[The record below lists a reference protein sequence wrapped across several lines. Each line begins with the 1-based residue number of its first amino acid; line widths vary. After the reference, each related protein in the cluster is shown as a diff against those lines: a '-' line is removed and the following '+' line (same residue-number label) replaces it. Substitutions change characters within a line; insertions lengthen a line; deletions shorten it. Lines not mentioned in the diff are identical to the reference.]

1 MGVRPAIALTTAIAT
16 LAVAG
21 CGADPAPPEQARA
34 GGSFRPVTAPAP
46 ASRPH
51 GRWLTATPRHAVTLR
66 DRPGGRRLARLGT
79 RTEFGSR
86 RVLGVLRRRGGWLA
100 VLAPQLPN
108 GEVGWIPATAA
119 RLGATD
125 LSLHVDL
132 SRRSLELRAGG
143 RVLRRMPVAVGRPG
157 NDTPL
162 GRYAVTDRL
171 HTGRADSPY
180 GCCAIALTGHQT
192 NLPPGWPGG
201 DRLAIHGTPQTSSIG
216 RAASLGCLRAPTA
229 GLRVLMRR
237 ADAGTP
243 VFVTR

>member
-1 MGVRPAIALTTAIAT
+1 MGARAAIALIAT

-21 CGADPAPPEQARA
+21 CGADPAPPGQAQSGR
-34 GGSFRPVTAPAP
+34 SFHPVAAPAS

-51 GRWLTATPRHAVTLR
+51 GRWLTATPRRAVALR
-66 DRPGGRRLARLGT
+66 ERPGGRKLARLGT

-86 RVLGVLRRRGGWLA
+86 RVLGVVRRRGGWLA
-100 VLAPQLPN
+100 VLAPELPN
-108 GEVGWIPATAA
+108 GRVGWIPAAA
-119 RLGATD
+119 ATLGATD
-125 LSLHVDL
+125 LALHVDV
-132 SRRSLELRAGG
+132 SARRLELRAGR

-171 HTGRADSPY
+171 RTGRADSPY

-201 DRLAIHGTPQTSSIG
+201 DRLAIHGTPQTGSIG
-216 RAASLGCLRAPTA
+216 RAASLGCLRAPTS

-237 ADAGTP
+237 VAPGTP